1 MPRLNEDRATRYHRS
16 RRRARAGAGVAAFA
30 VVSATALT
38 GAGAGLA
45 RAVETGTL
53 AAPVPWLTGT
63 LVFTAAVVCL
73 VGLARLPFDIYGDW
87 TLEHRYGLER
97 ASLAEWTT
105 RYLREGVLRL
115 GFACGAAVGVRAAWD
130 YSNDWGWMA
139 AAVGLWLGHLAWS
152 LAMPLLLVRL
162 GALASLD
169 SPDLVARLTGLGR
182 RLGVS
187 FEVGQWH
194 GGGVKHAHAILV
206 ATGRRPRVILSDT
219 LVDTLSDEEIEVVVA
234 HELAHQ
240 LHGDAGKM
248 ALWRLVV
255 LAAAFGAAAQVV
267 PVFAPSIGA
276 GDLSALPLIGLIAAA
291 VAGLAAPVGLALSR
305 WNERRADAFALA
317 ATGKTDAFVS
327 SMRRLAANN
336 LIDERPTR
344 LTRLLSSHPSV
355 NERVVAA
362 LAGRDRT
369 RRTAH
374 QPRRPRAHAFLK
386 VRTQTRRRAGL

>member
-16 RRRARAGAGVAAFA
+16 RRRARAGAGIAAFA
-30 VVSATALT
+30 FLSATALT

-45 RAVETGTL
+45 RAVEARTL
-53 AAPVPWLTGT
+53 AAPLPWLTGT

-87 TLEHRYGLER
+87 MLERRYGLER
-97 ASLAEWTT
+97 ASLAAWTT
-105 RYLREGVLRL
+105 RHVRESLVRL
-115 GFACGAAVGVRAAWD
+115 GLACGAAVGVRAAWGL
-130 YSNDWGWMA
+130 SNDWGWVA
-139 AAVGLWLGHLAWS
+139 AAVGLWLGHLSWS
-152 LAMPLLLVRL
+152 LAMPLLLVRW
-162 GALASLD
+162 GALASLE
-169 SPDLVARLTGLGR
+169 SPDLVARLTALGG

-187 FEVGQWH
+187 FAVAQWH
-194 GGGVKHAHAILV
+194 GGGAKHAHAILV
-206 ATGRRPRVILSDT
+206 ATGRRPRVILSDA

-240 LHGDAGKM
+240 LHGDAWKM

-255 LAAAFGAAAQVV
+255 LIVALGAAGQVV
-267 PVFAPSIGA
+267 PMFGPSIG
-276 GDLSALPLIGLIAAA
+276 GSDLAALPLIGLVAAT

-305 WNERRADAFALA
+305 RNERRADAFALE
-317 ATGKTDAFVS
+317 ATGKADAFVS
-327 SMRRLAANN
+327 SMRRLVANN

-374 QPRRPRAHAFLK
+374 QPRRPRARAFLK